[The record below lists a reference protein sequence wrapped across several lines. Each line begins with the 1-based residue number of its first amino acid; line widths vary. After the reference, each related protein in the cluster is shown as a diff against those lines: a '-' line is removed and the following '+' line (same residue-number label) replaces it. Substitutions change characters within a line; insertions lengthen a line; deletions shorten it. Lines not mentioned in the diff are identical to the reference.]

1 MAPKKKATT
10 DAASK
15 GLATMT
21 GEPFDYEEARAKSVM
36 ASKRMIEMC
45 ERVEERS
52 VGTWYFNYGWPDE
65 RLKKWHFVRC
75 GMKGVD
81 AALALAA
88 QLRQFGYREAPG
100 GIRCVGFEQDS
111 DNMLVMMAPPET
123 RANMRAYKNQQKKRV
138 AFGLADSLGGIQG
151 KVDVQ
156 GSSGHGTDADFAA
169 AMRGANITS

>member
-1 MAPKKKATT
+1 MAPKKKANT

-21 GEPFDYEEARAKSVM
+21 GEAFDYEEARAKSVM
-36 ASKRMIEMC
+36 ASKRMIEMVD
-45 ERVEERS
+45 RVEERS

-65 RLKKWHFVRC
+65 RLKAWHFVRC

-88 QLRQFGYREAPG
+88 QLRQFGYREAPA
-100 GIRCVGFEQDS
+100 GIRCIGFEQDS

-123 RANMRAYKNQQKKRV
+123 RANMRAYKNAQKKKV
-138 AFGLADSLGGIQG
+138 AFGLADSLAGIQG
-151 KVDVQ
+151 DVDIR
-156 GSSGHGTDADFAA
+156 GGAGHGTDADFKE
-169 AMRGANITS
+169 AMRGANIIS